1 MSTGTKRHHF
11 SGRQSKKIVL
21 DEDEFATR
29 VERIIERDYFP
40 DVPRMKEELRLLRA
54 EREGNEREIAMAKR
68 NIQKRLREEEGTRS
82 GSNGVTPSFYYG
94 NSQTSERGR
103 TNARAGTASDT
114 SGIGFSPIRAGREV
128 KDEGYDDA
136 DEENEEE
143 EEEEYERTTTT
154 TTKLLDANKTLTQ
167 FLASHTS
174 EDNKSF
180 EDILE
185 KINKKRR
192 EKNAKLFDAKKISG
206 AINAQKL
213 GEGGQRGRTKSGAL
227 ALAEPGQNALFF
239 RPDSALRLSK
249 SELANLGATT
259 IPKETLARNTRFNS
273 TNNSHII
280 EVNEVDE
287 EELAAFR
294 EQREKEMNPN
304 VNYSRIAT
312 PSFTPGRDNF
322 TPLMTWGA
330 LDATPVRLSSGGDG
344 EDVVAK
350 AAGEAVEEQNLYR
363 FAREDT
369 RERAARKLEKANM
382 VKRKLRKQMQTPTTT
397 SGLSENALRLLQKS
411 TPRRGASGED
421 LKKMDVNRALRHS
434 ERRMTSSRRTPY
446 LSSARNCTPSMRN
459 LGPSSSAGFRKRKPD
474 GNDDDG
480 TAIPPNVS
488 SSKDAGKNSP
498 RLTEGLL

>member
-11 SGRQSKKIVL
+11 SGRKSKKIVL

-143 EEEEYERTTTT
+143 EEEEEYERTTTT

-192 EKNAKLFDAKKISG
+192 EKNAKLFDAKKIAG
-206 AINAQKL
+206 DKC
-213 GEGGQRGRTKSGAL
+213 TK
-227 ALAEPGQNALFF
+227 
-239 RPDSALRLSK
+239 
-249 SELANLGATT
+249 
-259 IPKETLARNTRFNS
+259 AR
-273 TNNSHII
+273 
-280 EVNEVDE
+280 
-287 EELAAFR
+287 
-294 EQREKEMNPN
+294 
-304 VNYSRIAT
+304 
-312 PSFTPGRDNF
+312 
-322 TPLMTWGA
+322 
-330 LDATPVRLSSGGDG
+330 
-344 EDVVAK
+344 
-350 AAGEAVEEQNLYR
+350 
-363 FAREDT
+363 
-369 RERAARKLEKANM
+369 
-382 VKRKLRKQMQTPTTT
+382 
-397 SGLSENALRLLQKS
+397 
-411 TPRRGASGED
+411 
-421 LKKMDVNRALRHS
+421 
-434 ERRMTSSRRTPY
+434 
-446 LSSARNCTPSMRN
+446 
-459 LGPSSSAGFRKRKPD
+459 
-474 GNDDDG
+474 
-480 TAIPPNVS
+480 
-488 SSKDAGKNSP
+488 
-498 RLTEGLL
+498 